1 MLTHDDIE
9 RLLSNYDLGTLRS
22 IRPAS
27 HGLVNE
33 TIFVET
39 SRGRYVVRRNQH
51 KIGRASILLR
61 HRLLT
66 WLRAR
71 GFPAPRL
78 IAARSGETALE
89 LDGRIFELCTFIDG
103 DEFNPDRP
111 AHLVGTGTLLA
122 RYHDAVVG
130 FPSPPPSQGPRYA
143 PLSLHGLIER
153 VMQRDVMGDLI
164 ELLSWYDRRAA
175 DLQRLLPE
183 HAYAALPSL
192 LIHGDMHRDNLI
204 FRGDTVVALIDFDQ
218 VTIDARLVDLA
229 DALVDFAV
237 GRPPAD
243 WYPWG
248 VYAGPLDATSVRA
261 LLNGYTQTLPLSSA
275 EREALPVLVEVVW
288 LQGNLRRILMT
299 ADADADYHLELLDHG
314 RNLSL
319 WLSERRSLLTTS

>member
-1 MLTHDDIE
+1 LLTLYDIE
-9 RLLSNYDLGTLRS
+9 RLLRNYDLGALCS
-22 IRPAS
+22 MRPAS

-61 HRLLT
+61 HRLLI

-78 IAARSGETALE
+78 IATRLGETAIE

-111 AHLVGTGTLLA
+111 AHLVGVGALLA

-130 FPSPPPSQGPRYA
+130 FPSPSPSQGPRYTT
-143 PLSLHGLIER
+143 LSLHGLIER

-164 ELLSWYDRRAA
+164 EVLNWYDRRAA

-204 FRGDTVVALIDFDQ
+204 FRGDAVAALIDFDQ
-218 VTIDARLVDLA
+218 VTMDARLVDLA

-237 GRPPAD
+237 GSPPAD

-248 VYAGPLDATSVRA
+248 VYAGPLDATRACA
-261 LLNGYTQTLPLSSA
+261 LLDGYTQVIPLSSA
-275 EREALPVLVEVVW
+275 EHEALPVLVEVVW
-288 LQGNLRRILMT
+288 LQGHLRRVLMT
-299 ADADADYHLELLDHG
+299 ADADVDYHLELLEQG
-314 RNLSL
+314 RCLSL
-319 WLSERRSLLTTS
+319 WLNERHSLLTPR

>member
-1 MLTHDDIE
+1 MLTPYDIE
-9 RLLSNYDLGTLRS
+9 RLLRNYDLGTLRA

-33 TIFVET
+33 TSFIET
-39 SRGRYVVRRNQH
+39 SRGRYVVRRNQP

-78 IAARSGETALE
+78 IVARSGETAIE
-89 LDGRIFELCTFIDG
+89 LDGRLCELATFIDG

-111 AHLVGTGTLLA
+111 AHLAGTGALLA
-122 RYHDAVVG
+122 RYHDAVIG
-130 FPSPPPSQGPRYA
+130 FPNPPPAQGPRYT

-164 ELLSWYDRRAA
+164 ELLTWYDRRTA

-183 HAYAALPSL
+183 PVYGALPSL
-192 LIHGDMHRDNLI
+192 LIHGDIHRDNLI
-204 FRGDTVVALIDFDQ
+204 FRGDVVAALIDFDQ

-248 VYAGPLDATSVRA
+248 VYAGPLDATRVRA
-261 LLNGYTQTLPLSSA
+261 LLNGYTQALPLSSA

-288 LQGNLRRILMT
+288 LQGNLRRVLMT
-299 ADADADYHLELLDHG
+299 ADADVDYHLELLDQG

-319 WLSERRSLLTTS
+319 WLNERCSLLTTN